1 MSFESLKDKAN
12 ALFQQGQY
20 TQALAV
26 YSEAIGA
33 CAATPTRAV
42 YTCPA

>member
-20 TQALAV
+20 AQALAV
-26 YSEAIGA
+26 YSEALGA
-33 CAATPTRAV
+33 CVALLA
-42 YTCPA
+42 CPAHVP